1 MTLKDIIAYCL
12 VIALGIIL
20 ALHFAF
26 FWIYGGVFIHES
38 NKIILSIETAMSA
51 AILIFGIERL
61 INSVNSNNKRK
72 ASIATRSRIH
82 ERSSPG
88 YAALPGLLHG
98 DRKAVMPTITTA
110 SGIQTKTTLSIGG
123 DTRYIDSFTFEMP
136 NSTEDSSNTLVHL
149 SNREQERKA
158 ESELF

>member
-20 ALHFAF
+20 ALHFVL
-26 FWIYGGVFIHES
+26 FWIYGGVFIYES

-61 INSVNSNNKRK
+61 VNSANAKEKRN
-72 ASIATRSRIH
+72 APIITDGQIQ
-82 ERSSPG
+82 ERTSPG
-88 YAALPGLLHG
+88 YTAIPGLLHE
-98 DRKAVMPTITTA
+98 DRRAVMPTITTA

-123 DTRYIDSFTFEMP
+123 DTRYMESFTFDMP
-136 NSTEDSSNTLVHL
+136 NSTEDSSNTLVHP
-149 SNREQERKA
+149 SNHKQKHRAQIEK
-158 ESELF
+158 L